1 MHSLLWQNMSPKG
14 GGEPRGALAGVIDK
28 DFGSFSAL
36 KAQLTAVCTTL
47 QGSGWGALCWEPL
60 GRRLVVEQVF
70 DHQANVCQGALP
82 IMVIDMWE
90 HAYYL
95 QYRNKKADWLDAYWQ
110 LVDWGD
116 VSRRLLAAQELR
128 ADL

>member
-1 MHSLLWQNMSPKG
+1 
-14 GGEPRGALAGVIDK
+14 
-28 DFGSFSAL
+28 
-36 KAQLTAVCTTL
+36 
-47 QGSGWGALCWEPL
+47 
-60 GRRLVVEQVF
+60 VF